1 MSDILPSGFDFAA
14 NRKRSQT
21 MEIAKEHAYTRLQLE
36 LNRAQEV

>member
-1 MSDILPSGFDFAA
+1 MSDILPSEFDFAA

-21 MEIAKEHAYTRLQLE
+21 MEIAKEHAYARLQLE